1 MEQDFTHQPVM
12 LDKCLEILDRNLD
25 TPRFAVDCTLGLG
38 GHSEAFLKKFPSL
51 FLVGIDKDGEA
62 LQIARKRLEKTGR
75 IAFVHD
81 SFANLSSILSSFGRD
96 PDFIFADL
104 GLSSLQI
111 DKAERGFSYM
121 SSGALDMRMDPS
133 SPLTAREVINSR
145 SRQGLE
151 EIFRSCQEPRAGI
164 LARAIVREREKGEI
178 STTGRLAEILD
189 ANTPYRERLQTK
201 KRVFQAVRME
211 VNGEKG
217 DLERLLASSL
227 EASRPGTVIM
237 VESYHSG
244 EDRLVKRFFASGIS
258 PSVPPK
264 FPVAPEPYFEDLTR
278 GALKAGEGEVASNS
292 RSHSVRLRAVKVIGR
307 PERVKKQRL

>member
-51 FLVGIDKDGEA
+51 FLVGIDKDPEA
-62 LQIARKRLEKTGR
+62 LEIAEKRLKGTGR
-75 IAFVHD
+75 MAFVHD
-81 SFANLSSILSSFGRD
+81 SFANLSSILSSFGRA

-121 SSGALDMRMDPS
+121 SSGDLDMRMDSS
-133 SPLTAREVINSR
+133 SPLTAKEVINTYS
-145 SRQGLE
+145 QKDLE
-151 EIFRSCQEPRAGI
+151 RIFRSCQEPRANF
-164 LARAIVREREKGEI
+164 LARAIVEEREKGEI
-178 STTGRLAEILD
+178 STTGRLAEVLD
-189 ANTPYRERLQTK
+189 AHTPFKERLSTK

-211 VNGEKG
+211 VNGERG
-217 DLERLLASSL
+217 DLERLLDACLIS
-227 EASRPGTVIM
+227 SRPSTVIM

-244 EDRLVKRFFASGIS
+244 EDRLVKRFFAAGTA
-258 PSVPPK
+258 PFCPPK
-264 FPVAPEPYFEDLTR
+264 FPVAPKPYLEDLTH
-278 GALKAGEGEVASNS
+278 GALKAGQEEMEANS
-292 RSHSVRLRAVKVIGR
+292 RSHSVRLRAVKVLRR
-307 PERVKKQRL
+307 PERLKEQRL

>member
-51 FLVGIDKDGEA
+51 FIVGIDKDEEA
-62 LQIARKRLEKTGR
+62 LQIARKRLQGTGR
-75 IAFVHD
+75 ISFVHD
-81 SFANLSSILSSFGRD
+81 SFANLSSILSPFDRA

-111 DKAERGFSYM
+111 DKPERGFSYM
-121 SSGALDMRMDPS
+121 SSGSLDMRMDSS
-133 SPLTAREVINSR
+133 SPLTAREIVNSW
-145 SRQGLE
+145 SQKDLE
-151 EIFRSCQEPRAGI
+151 RVFRSCQEPRAKS
-164 LARAIVREREKGEI
+164 LARAIAKEREEGEI

-189 ANTPYRERLQTK
+189 AHTPFKDRLQTK

-217 DLERLLASSL
+217 DLERLLSSAL
-227 EASRPGTVIM
+227 EASCWP
-237 VESYHSG
+237 
-244 EDRLVKRFFASGIS
+244 
-258 PSVPPK
+258 
-264 FPVAPEPYFEDLTR
+264 
-278 GALKAGEGEVASNS
+278 
-292 RSHSVRLRAVKVIGR
+292 
-307 PERVKKQRL
+307 